1 MSLVAQYLGKSRRKA
16 TLLEEARATGAEYGA
31 ELAAAGM
38 TLSQAMHAFTF
49 FRRSL
54 DQSAKQALTKTGTT
68 SGEAV
73 DVCEQI
79 MALADEVLLGIA
91 TAYEHASDASPNVK
105 RHDVSDQ
112 PAAEQQLIQPK
123 A

>member
-1 MSLVAQYLGKSRRKA
+1 MALVAEYVSKRGRRA
-16 TLLEEARATGAEYGA
+16 PLLEEARTTGEQYGR
-31 ELAAAGM
+31 ELARAGM

-54 DQSAKQALTKTGTT
+54 DQSAKRALAKSGTA
-68 SGEAV
+68 SADAI

-91 TAYEHASDASPNVK
+91 GAYERAVPG
-105 RHDVSDQ
+105 RG
-112 PAAEQQLIQPK
+112 E
-123 A
+123 